1 MTRYILTL
9 ILAVYLVTPIPV
21 AHGAQAPVQLPD
33 GEGKPHVQ
41 GLCATCH
48 ELNLIPR
55 SSGYTRAGWRELIG
69 NMINIAGTPAED
81 AITQYLAT
89 NFPPNTKLQPTLVPG
104 PVSISFREWK
114 VPQLGQRA
122 RPRAVGRWLDLV
134 LRAVWQCCRPD
145 QSENRRSLGIH
156 AAGQSAAA
164 QHHAGP

>member
-1 MTRYILTL
+1 MSKYILTF
-9 ILAVYLVTPIPV
+9 IFAVDVVSIAPLARS
-21 AHGAQAPVQLPD
+21 AQAPVQLPE

-69 NMINIAGTPAED
+69 NMINIAGTPAGDTIEK
-81 AITQYLAT
+81 YLAT

-104 PVSISFREWK
+104 PVKITMREWK

-122 RPRAVGRWLDLV
+122 RDPVQTADG
-134 LRAVWQCCRPD
+134 
-145 QSENRRSLGIH
+145 
-156 AAGQSAAA
+156 
-164 QHHAGP
+164 

>member
-1 MTRYILTL
+1 MTRSFLTFILG
-9 ILAVYLVTPIPV
+9 VYLMSMAP
-21 AHGAQAPVQLPD
+21 AAYSAQAPVQLPD
-33 GEGKPHVQ
+33 GEGKPLVQ

-89 NFPPNTKLQPTLVPG
+89 HFPPNTNLQPKLIPG

-122 RPRAVGRWLDLV
+122 RDPV
-134 LRAVWQCCRPD
+134 
-145 QSENRRSLGIH
+145 
-156 AAGQSAAA
+156 
-164 QHHAGP
+164 